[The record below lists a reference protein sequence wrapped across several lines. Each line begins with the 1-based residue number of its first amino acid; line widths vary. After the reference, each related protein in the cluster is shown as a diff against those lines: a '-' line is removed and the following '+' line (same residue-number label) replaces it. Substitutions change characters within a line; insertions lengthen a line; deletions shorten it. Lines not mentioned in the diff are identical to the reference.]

1 MGKLWGGRFS
11 KTTDEMINEFQASIS
26 FDKRMYHEDIAGSIA
41 HATMLAKCGII
52 SEQDK
57 VAIVDG
63 LKGILADIEAGN
75 FSFEVALEDI
85 HMNIE
90 KRLTDRIGEA
100 GGRLHTARSR
110 NDQVAL
116 DTHMY
121 VRKEVANI
129 AKILLDMEK
138 ALVETAEKYSDVIM
152 PGYTHLQRAQPILFS
167 HHLLAYFS
175 MLNRDFS
182 RLQGVYERADIMPL
196 GAGALAGTTFPI
208 DRHFVAEQLN
218 FGAVYNN
225 SLDAVS
231 DRDYIL
237 EFLSFASIL
246 MMHLSRISE
255 EIILWCSKEFS
266 FVELDDAHCTGSSMM
281 PQKKNPDVSE
291 LVRGKTGRVIGHLM
305 AMLTT
310 AKGLPLAYNKDL
322 QEDKEGLFDTIDTVK
337 FSLSVYAQMI
347 KAMRVNKDVMLS
359 AVREDFSNATDL
371 ADYLVKKG
379 LPFRQAHEVSGKSVH
394 YCIENNKWLM
404 DLSLEEFKQ
413 FSPLF
418 EADILEAI
426 KAETCVENRNSFG
439 GTSYKQVELNLK
451 TAQEIMSK
459 HQAVIDAYHKK
470 AVEVK

>member
-11 KTTDEMINEFQASIS
+11 KTTDEMINEFQASIQ
-26 FDKRMYHEDIAGSIA
+26 FDKRMYQEDIAGSIA

-52 SEQDK
+52 PESDTK
-57 VAIVDG
+57 AIIDG
-63 LKGILADIEAGN
+63 LQGILADIEAGN
-75 FSFEVALEDI
+75 FSFDVALEDI

-121 VRKEVANI
+121 VRKETANI
-129 AKILLDMEK
+129 AKLVLDMEK
-138 ALVETAEKYSDVIM
+138 ALVEVAEKYSDAIM
-152 PGYTHLQRAQPILFS
+152 PGYTHLQRAQPILFA
-167 HHLLAYFS
+167 HHMLAYFS

-182 RLQGVYERADIMPL
+182 RLKGVYERADIMPL

-208 DRHFVAEQLN
+208 DRQLVAEQLN

-237 EFLSFASIL
+237 EFLSFASIM

-255 EIILWCSKEFS
+255 EIILWCSREFS
-266 FVELDDAHCTGSSMM
+266 FIELDDAHCTGSSMM

-337 FSLSVYAQMI
+337 FSLSVYSAMI
-347 KAMRVNKDVMLS
+347 RVMRVNQEVMLK

-394 YCIENNKWLM
+394 YCIEQKKWLM
-404 DLSLEEFKQ
+404 DLTLEEFKQ

-418 EADILEAI
+418 EEDILEEI
-426 KAETCVENRNSFG
+426 KPETCVANRNSFG
-439 GTSYKQVELNLK
+439 GTSYQQVELQIK
-451 TAQEIMSK
+451 TAKEIMK
-459 HQAVIDAYHKK
+459 NQQVIVDEYDKK
-470 AVEVK
+470 IKL